1 MRIKNLLNGY
11 LLIINFMKFV
21 LNSKII
27 ESEKKDKIKNAI
39 ILLHGYGG
47 DGADI
52 SSIAFTW
59 KRFID
64 DTIFLCPDGY
74 QVCKLNPTGFQW
86 FDLSIDDPDYVI
98 TEVKKAEKILIEYIE
113 QIKENYNI
121 DNSQI
126 ILAGFS
132 HGCMMS
138 INLGLICSQSFR
150 SVIGFSGKII
160 DKEDLQKR
168 IISNTDMLLFHGDA
182 DEVVPSSNLL
192 EAKDFLER
200 NKIKVEV
207 KMIKNCSH
215 HIPIEAMSLA
225 LKYIKKII

>member
-1 MRIKNLLNGY
+1 ME
-11 LLIINFMKFV
+11 FV

-39 ILLHGYGG
+39 ILFHGYGG

-52 SSIAFTW
+52 SSIAYTW

-64 DTIFLCPDGY
+64 DTIFLRPDGH
-74 QVCKLNPTGFQW
+74 QKCKLNPSGFQW
-86 FDLSIDDPDYVI
+86 FDLSQDDQNYI
-98 TEVKKAEKILIEYIE
+98 NTEVRKAEKILIKYIG
-113 QIKENYNI
+113 QIKEKYFL

-132 HGCMMS
+132 QGCMMS
-138 INLGLICSQSFR
+138 INLGLISNQSFK
-150 SVIGFSGKII
+150 SVIGFSGRII
-160 DKEDLQKR
+160 DKNDLQER
-168 IISNTDMLLFHGDA
+168 ISSRTDILLFHGDA
-182 DEVVPSSNLL
+182 DEVVPPSSLL

-207 KMIKNCSH
+207 NMIKNCSH
-215 HIPIEAMSLA
+215 HIPIEALSLA

>member
-1 MRIKNLLNGY
+1 ME
-11 LLIINFMKFV
+11 FV
-21 LNSKII
+21 LNSRII
-27 ESEKKDKIKNAI
+27 ESEKRDNIKNAI

-52 SSIAFTW
+52 SSIAYTW

-64 DTIFLCPDGY
+64 NTVFLCPDGP
-74 QVCKLNPTGFQW
+74 QTCKLNPVGFQW
-86 FDLSIDDPDYVI
+86 FDLSIDDQKYII
-98 TEVKKAEKILIEYIE
+98 TEARKSEKILTKYID
-113 QIKENYNI
+113 QIREKYAL

-132 HGCMMS
+132 QGCMMS
-138 INLGLICSQSFR
+138 INLGLTNNEKYK

-160 DKEDLQKR
+160 NKIDLQKR
-168 IISNTDMLLFHGDA
+168 ITSKTDILLFHGDA
-182 DEVVPSSNLL
+182 DEVVPPSNLL

-200 NKIKVEV
+200 NKIKVEINI
-207 KMIKNCSH
+207 IKDCAH
-215 HIPIEAMSLA
+215 HIPVEALSLA

>member
-1 MRIKNLLNGY
+1 ME
-11 LLIINFMKFV
+11 FV

-52 SSIAFTW
+52 SSIAHTW
-59 KRFID
+59 RRFID
-64 DTIFLCPDGY
+64 NTIFLCPDGH
-74 QVCKLNPTGFQW
+74 QTCKLNPKGFQW
-86 FDLSIDDPDYVI
+86 FDLSIDDQNYVVS
-98 TEVKKAEKILIEYIE
+98 EAKKAEKILIEYIE
-113 QIKENYNI
+113 QIKKKYNL

-126 ILAGFS
+126 ILSGFS
-132 HGCMMS
+132 QGCMMS
-138 INLGLICSQSFR
+138 INLGLVCNESFK

-160 DKEDLQKR
+160 DKDDLRKR
-168 IISNTDMLLFHGDA
+168 IISKTDMLLFHGDA
-182 DEVVPSSNLL
+182 DEVVPPSNLL
-192 EAKDFLER
+192 EVKDFLER
-200 NKIKVEV
+200 NKIKVDV
-207 KMIKNCSH
+207 NMIKNCSH

>member
-1 MRIKNLLNGY
+1 ME
-11 LLIINFMKFV
+11 FV

-52 SSIAFTW
+52 SSIAHTW
-59 KRFID
+59 RRFID
-64 DTIFLCPDGY
+64 NTIFLCPDGH
-74 QVCKLNPTGFQW
+74 QTCKLNPNGFQW
-86 FDLSIDDPDYVI
+86 FDLSIDDQNYVVS
-98 TEVKKAEKILIEYIE
+98 EAKKAEKILIEYIE
-113 QIKENYNI
+113 QIKKKYNL

-126 ILAGFS
+126 ILSGFS
-132 HGCMMS
+132 QGCMMS
-138 INLGLICSQSFR
+138 INLGLVCNESFKL
-150 SVIGFSGKII
+150 VIGFSGKII
-160 DKEDLQKR
+160 DKDDLKER
-168 IISNTDMLLFHGDA
+168 IISRTDMLLFHGDA
-182 DEVVPSSNLL
+182 DEVVPPSNLL

-200 NKIKVEV
+200 NKIKVDV
-207 KMIKNCSH
+207 NMIKNCSH

>member
-1 MRIKNLLNGY
+1 MSQK
-11 LLIINFMKFV
+11 
-21 LNSKII
+21 
-27 ESEKKDKIKNAI
+27 KKDKIKNAI

-52 SSIAFTW
+52 SSIAYTW

-64 DTIFLCPDGY
+64 NTVFLCPDGH
-74 QVCKLNPTGFQW
+74 QTCKLNPIGFQW
-86 FDLSIDDPDYVI
+86 FDLSIDDENYII
-98 TEVKKAEKILIEYIE
+98 TEVRKAEKILIEYIN
-113 QIKENYNI
+113 QIKEKYFL
-121 DNSQI
+121 DNSKI

-132 HGCMMS
+132 QGCMMS
-138 INLGLICSQSFR
+138 INLGLINNESFK

-160 DKEDLQKR
+160 NKNDLQNR
-168 IISNTDMLLFHGDA
+168 ISSKTDILLFHGDA
-182 DEVVPSSNLL
+182 DEVVPPSSLL

-207 KMIKNCSH
+207 KMLKNCSH
-215 HIPIEAMSLA
+215 HIPTEALSLA

>member
-1 MRIKNLLNGY
+1 ME
-11 LLIINFMKFV
+11 FV

-27 ESEKKDKIKNAI
+27 ESEKKDKIKNSI

-52 SSIAFTW
+52 SSIAFNW

-86 FDLSIDDPDYVI
+86 FDLSIDDKDYV
-98 TEVKKAEKILIEYIE
+98 TEEVKKAEKILIQYIE
-113 QIKENYNI
+113 QIKKKYDLN
-121 DNSQI
+121 NSQI

-132 HGCMMS
+132 QGCMMS
-138 INLGLICSQSFR
+138 INLGLVCSQNFK

-160 DKEDLQKR
+160 DREDLKKR

-182 DEVVPSSNLL
+182 DEVVPPSNLL

-200 NKIKVEV
+200 NKIKVEAN
-207 KMIKNCSH
+207 MIKNCSH
-215 HIPIEAMSLA
+215 HIPIEALSLA

>member
-1 MRIKNLLNGY
+1 ME
-11 LLIINFMKFV
+11 FV

-27 ESEKKDKIKNAI
+27 ESKNKDKIKYAI

-52 SSIAFTW
+52 SSIAHTW
-59 KRFID
+59 RRFID
-64 DTIFLCPDGY
+64 NTIFFCPDGP
-74 QVCKLNPTGFQW
+74 QTCKLNPIGFQW
-86 FDLSIDDPDYVI
+86 FDLSIDDQNYI
-98 TEVKKAEKILIEYIE
+98 IAEVRKTEKILIEYVD
-113 QIKENYNI
+113 QIKEKFKLN
-121 DNSQI
+121 NSQI

-132 HGCMMS
+132 QGCMMS
-138 INLGLICSQSFR
+138 INLGLTSNEKFK

-160 DKEDLQKR
+160 NKIDLQERMNSK
-168 IISNTDMLLFHGDA
+168 TDVLLFHGDA
-182 DEVVPSSNLL
+182 DEVVPPSSLL

-207 KMIKNCSH
+207 NMIKNCSH
-215 HIPIEAMSLA
+215 HIPVEALSLA

>member
-1 MRIKNLLNGY
+1 
-11 LLIINFMKFV
+11 MKFV

-64 DTIFLCPDGY
+64 NTIFLCPDGH

-98 TEVKKAEKILIEYIE
+98 TEVKKAEKILIKYIE

-121 DNSQI
+121 DNSKI

-132 HGCMMS
+132 QGCMMS

-200 NKIKVEV
+200 NKIKVEAN
-207 KMIKNCSH
+207 MIKNCSH
-215 HIPIEAMSLA
+215 HIPIEALSLA

>member
-1 MRIKNLLNGY
+1 LRIKNLLNGY

-21 LNSKII
+21 LNSRII

-64 DTIFLCPDGY
+64 NTIFLCPDGH

-121 DNSQI
+121 DNSHNN
-126 ILAGFS
+126 FS
-132 HGCMMS
+132 
-138 INLGLICSQSFR
+138 
-150 SVIGFSGKII
+150 
-160 DKEDLQKR
+160 R
-168 IISNTDMLLFHGDA
+168 I
-182 DEVVPSSNLL
+182 
-192 EAKDFLER
+192 
-200 NKIKVEV
+200 
-207 KMIKNCSH
+207 
-215 HIPIEAMSLA
+215 
-225 LKYIKKII
+225 

>member
-1 MRIKNLLNGY
+1 ME
-11 LLIINFMKFV
+11 FV

-52 SSIAFTW
+52 SSIAYTW
-59 KRFID
+59 RRFID
-64 DTIFLCPDGY
+64 NTIFLCPDGH
-74 QVCKLNPTGFQW
+74 QTCKLNPNGFQW
-86 FDLSIDDPDYVI
+86 FDLSIDDQNYVVS
-98 TEVKKAEKILIEYIE
+98 EAKKAEKILIEYIE
-113 QIKENYNI
+113 QIKKKYNL

-126 ILAGFS
+126 ILSGFS
-132 HGCMMS
+132 QGCMMS
-138 INLGLICSQSFR
+138 INLGLVCNESFK

-160 DKEDLQKR
+160 DKDDLRKR
-168 IISNTDMLLFHGDA
+168 IISKTDMLLFHGDA
-182 DEVVPSSNLL
+182 DEVVPPSNLL
-192 EAKDFLER
+192 EVKDFLER
-200 NKIKVEV
+200 NKIKVDV
-207 KMIKNCSH
+207 NMIKNCSH

>member
-1 MRIKNLLNGY
+1 ME
-11 LLIINFMKFV
+11 FV

-52 SSIAFTW
+52 SSIAHTW
-59 KRFID
+59 RRFID
-64 DTIFLCPDGY
+64 NTIFLCPDGH
-74 QVCKLNPTGFQW
+74 QTCKLNPNGFQW
-86 FDLSIDDPDYVI
+86 FDLSIDDQNYVVS
-98 TEVKKAEKILIEYIE
+98 EAKKAEKILIEYIE
-113 QIKENYNI
+113 QIKKKYNL

-126 ILAGFS
+126 ILSGFS
-132 HGCMMS
+132 QGCMMS
-138 INLGLICSQSFR
+138 INLGLVCNESFK

-160 DKEDLQKR
+160 DKDDLKER
-168 IISNTDMLLFHGDA
+168 IISRTDMLLFHGDA
-182 DEVVPSSNLL
+182 DEVVPPSNLL

-207 KMIKNCSH
+207 NMIKNCSH
-215 HIPIEAMSLA
+215 HIPIEALSLA
-225 LKYIKKII
+225 LNYIKKII

>member
-1 MRIKNLLNGY
+1 MEFI
-11 LLIINFMKFV
+11 

-52 SSIAFTW
+52 SSIAYTW

-64 DTIFLCPDGY
+64 NTVFLCPDGY
-74 QVCKLNPTGFQW
+74 QTCKLNPIGFQW
-86 FDLSIDDPDYVI
+86 FDLSIDDENYII
-98 TEVKKAEKILIEYIE
+98 TEVRKAEKILIEYIN
-113 QIKENYNI
+113 QIKEKYFL
-121 DNSQI
+121 DNSKI

-132 HGCMMS
+132 QGCMMS
-138 INLGLICSQSFR
+138 INLGLINNESFK

-160 DKEDLQKR
+160 NKNDLQNR
-168 IISNTDMLLFHGDA
+168 ISSKTDILLFHGDA
-182 DEVVPSSNLL
+182 DEVVPPSSLL

-207 KMIKNCSH
+207 KMLKNCSH
-215 HIPIEAMSLA
+215 HIPTEALSLA

>member
-1 MRIKNLLNGY
+1 ME
-11 LLIINFMKFV
+11 FV

-52 SSIAFTW
+52 SSIAHTW
-59 KRFID
+59 RRFID
-64 DTIFLCPDGY
+64 NTIFLCPDGH
-74 QVCKLNPTGFQW
+74 QTCKLNPNGFQW
-86 FDLSIDDPDYVI
+86 FDLSIDDQNYVVS
-98 TEVKKAEKILIEYIE
+98 EAKKAEKILIEYIE
-113 QIKENYNI
+113 QIKKKYNL

-126 ILAGFS
+126 ILSGFS
-132 HGCMMS
+132 QGCMMS
-138 INLGLICSQSFR
+138 INLGLVCNEKFK

-160 DKEDLQKR
+160 DKDDLKKR
-168 IISNTDMLLFHGDA
+168 IISKTDMLLFHGDA
-182 DEVVPSSNLL
+182 DEVVPPSNLL
-192 EAKDFLER
+192 EVKDFLER
-200 NKIKVEV
+200 NKIKVDV
-207 KMIKNCSH
+207 NMIKNCSH